1 MLCKLFSILIFQ
13 KDVLLLNFSFWKIF
27 NSFHDRDGINLIVK
41 RIFTLSHLTFVL
53 FFVEQKLTDP
63 FHLAPMR
70 LLDPLVHN
78 IVEHSV
84 VGG

>member
-1 MLCKLFSILIFQ
+1 M
-13 KDVLLLNFSFWKIF
+13 
-27 NSFHDRDGINLIVK
+27 IVK

-53 FFVEQKLTDP
+53 FFVEQKLNDP

-70 LLDPLVHN
+70 HLDPMVHN
-78 IVEHSV
+78 IIDHSV